1 MIFRGRRLLTL
12 RRVGKGMTEKSHN
25 FSGWYRAVLL
35 LFAMLG
41 LTNASLLARLPEVR
55 DAVDTTTAG
64 IGFIL
69 LGFAIGSLGGL
80 AVAGRIIERVGI
92 RPIVLWGFVA
102 SGCAVLAQALA
113 IAFGSAVGLF
123 LGFLFLGLVGSATD
137 VAINVSGAA
146 LEQSMGKTVMPML
159 HAGWSVGTFVG
170 VGIGAV
176 ATTVHFPLV
185 VQLIILAIATTTVG
199 VIATRTLPSASSSTQ
214 REPGEASAPTPL
226 WKSPLALA
234 LGAGIFSITLA
245 EGASNDWLVLAIV
258 DDYNESRTS
267 GAIAYAVLMAAM
279 ILTRVTGGWISDRLG
294 RARTLQ
300 VFAVV
305 GAVGIVFVIL
315 GDNLVLAYAGAAMWG
330 AGVALGFPLF
340 LSAAGEGEH
349 AARRVSFVASA
360 GYMAF
365 LVGPPVL
372 GVIAQGSDLLTMF
385 WILAGSTLAAAFFA
399 RAAGGRQPAS
409 RQSA

>member
-1 MIFRGRRLLTL
+1 
-12 RRVGKGMTEKSHN
+12 MTEANRS
-25 FSGWYRAVLL
+25 FTGWYRAVLI

-80 AVAGRIIERVGI
+80 AVAGRIIERVGVQ
-92 RPIVLWGFVA
+92 PIVLWGFVA
-102 SGCAVLAQALA
+102 SGCAVLTQSLA
-113 IAFGSAVGLF
+113 ISVGSAVGLF
-123 LGFLFLGLVGSATD
+123 LGFLFLGLVASATD

-159 HAGWSVGTFVG
+159 HAGFSVGTFVG
-170 VGIGAV
+170 VGIGAIG
-176 ATTVHFPLV
+176 TTIHFPLV
-185 VQLIILAIATTTVG
+185 WQLIVLAIATTA
-199 VIATRTLPSASSSTQ
+199 IAVFSTRTLPSASSATDRKSE
-214 REPGEASAPTPL
+214 EPAPTAPL
-226 WKSPLALA
+226 WKTLLVLA
-234 LGAGIFSITLA
+234 LGAGIFCITLA
-245 EGASNDWLVLAIV
+245 EGASNDWLVLSIV
-258 DDYNESRTS
+258 DDYDESRTN
-267 GAIAYAVLMAAM
+267 GAIAYAILMVAM
-279 ILTRVTGGWISDRLG
+279 IVTRIIGGRVSDKLG

-300 VFAVV
+300 LFAVI
-305 GAVGIVFVIL
+305 GAAGIVLVIL
-315 GDNLVLAYAGAAMWG
+315 GDNLAVAFIGSAMWG

-340 LSAAGEGEH
+340 LSAAGEGAN

-372 GVIAQGSDLLTMF
+372 GIIAQGTGLVAMF
-385 WILAGSTLAAAFFA
+385 WILAVSTLTAAFFA
-399 RAAGGRQPAS
+399 FAAGGRRPTPSQVA
-409 RQSA
+409 

>member
-1 MIFRGRRLLTL
+1 
-12 RRVGKGMTEKSHN
+12 MTEKSHN

-69 LGFAIGSLGGL
+69 LGFAIGSLVGL
-80 AVAGRIIERVGI
+80 AAAGRIIERTGV

-102 SGCAVLAQALA
+102 SGCAVLVQSLA
-113 IAFGSAVGLF
+113 IQLGSGVGLF
-123 LGFLFLGLVGSATD
+123 FGFLILGLAVSATD

-159 HAGWSVGTFVG
+159 HAGFSVGTFVG
-170 VGIGAV
+170 VGIGAIG
-176 ATTVHFPLV
+176 TTIHFPLV
-185 VQLIILAIATTTVG
+185 LQLILLAIATTI
-199 VIATRTLPSASSSTQ
+199 IAVFSVRTLPSDSRST
-214 REPGEASAPTPL
+214 REELVEAAPNTPL
-226 WKSPLALA
+226 WKSPLVLA
-234 LGAGIFSITLA
+234 LGAGIFCITLA
-245 EGASNDWLVLAIV
+245 EGASNDWLVLSIV
-258 DDYNESRTS
+258 DDYDESRTN
-267 GAIAYAVLMAAM
+267 GAIAYAILMVAM
-279 ILTRVTGGWISDRLG
+279 IVTRIIGGRVSDKLG

-300 VFAVV
+300 LFAVI
-305 GAVGIVFVIL
+305 GAAGIVLVIL
-315 GDNLVLAYAGAAMWG
+315 GDNLAVAYVGSALWG

-340 LSAAGEGEH
+340 LSAAGEGRN

-372 GVIAQGSDLLTMF
+372 GVIAQGTGLVAMF
-385 WILAGSTLAAAFFA
+385 WILAASTLTAAFFA
-399 RAAGGRQPAS
+399 IAAGGRQPAS